1 MLTYVDL
8 ETARNAQ
15 RPCLVLLRGVPSPW
29 SQAAKAIFELK
40 GIDALAVWINAADA
54 AISAWTGM
62 PNGPVLMVPGEP
74 PRASWA
80 DILARAERWAPTP
93 RLLPV
98 ELETRVR
105 TLGLCHEVMGER
117 GLMWNGRLVLLG
129 LSHATAGARG
139 FPLPVA
145 EYLSARYGYVNGCA
159 VAAHA
164 EVRVALNALDA
175 QLARG
180 RAAGGPYY
188 FGDQL
193 SALDV
198 YSAAVVDVFVPL
210 PDEQCPMRPKFRAAF
225 ESLRDAVADV
235 MPPSLLA
242 HRDLMHER
250 HMPLPMLL

>member
-15 RPCLVLLRGVPSPW
+15 QPCLVLLRGVPSPW

-40 GIDALAVWINAADA
+40 GIDALAVWMNAGDA
-54 AISAWTGM
+54 AVSAWTGM
-62 PNGPVLMVPGEP
+62 PNGPVLMVPGEA

-98 ELETRVR
+98 ELEARVR
-105 TLGLCHEVMGER
+105 ALGLCHEVMGER
-117 GLMWNGRLVLLG
+117 GLMWNGRLVMLDV
-129 LSHATAGARG
+129 SHATAGARG
-139 FPLPVA
+139 FPLPIA
-145 EYLSARYGYVNGCA
+145 EYLGARYGYTPGCA
-159 VAAHA
+159 EAAHV
-164 EVRVALNALDA
+164 EVRAALNALDA

-193 SALDV
+193 CALDI
-198 YSAAVVDVFVPL
+198 YSTAVVDVFMLL
-210 PDEQCPMRPKFRAAF
+210 PDEQCPMRPKLRAAF
-225 ESLRDAVADV
+225 ESLRDEVGDV
-235 MPPSLLA
+235 MPPSLLV

-250 HMPLPMLL
+250 HMPLPIAL